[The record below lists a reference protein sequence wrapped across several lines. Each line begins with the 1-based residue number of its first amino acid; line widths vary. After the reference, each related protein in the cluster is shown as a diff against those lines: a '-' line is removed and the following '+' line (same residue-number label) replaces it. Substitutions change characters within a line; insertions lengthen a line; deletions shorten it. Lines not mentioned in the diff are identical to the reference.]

1 MDNGLFFMSI
11 SFGSLLLVLAVG
23 FVVYGIYWL
32 NSKRVKEVSFAEEFR
47 KIWIVADE
55 LAKKDGTSGLD
66 SRRDQ
71 YLKMM
76 LSLEKYDA

>member
-1 MDNGLFFMSI
+1 MSI

-32 NSKRVKEVSFAEEFR
+32 SSKRVKEEVSFAEEFR

-55 LAKKDGTSGLD
+55 LAKKDGVSGLD

>member
-11 SFGSLLLVLAVG
+11 SFGSLLLTLAVG

-55 LAKKDGTSGLD
+55 LAKKDGASGLD
-66 SRRDQ
+66 SRREK
-71 YLKMM
+71 YLRMM
-76 LSLEKYDA
+76 LNLEE